1 MERRSV
7 ARYFSYGYILQVV
20 STRSRTVSM
29 ASNTPADVVIIGGGP
44 GGYVAAIRAAQLGL
58 VTVCVE
64 MDKTLGGTCVNVGCI
79 PSKALLNSSEHVEFL
94 RQHAAEHGIGVDNVR
109 VDLAQMLKRKDDVVE
124 KNTRGIEFLFRKNK
138 ITWAKG
144 RGSLRAGN
152 LVDVAADDGTTT
164 TYEAKHVIIATGSV
178 PIELPFLKFDEERV
192 LSNIGALRIP
202 EVPKHL
208 IVIGGGVIGLELG
221 SVWRR
226 LGAKVTVVELAP
238 TILPG
243 MDEDV
248 VKEAD
253 KVLRKQGLEIKTG
266 AKVGGARREGDT
278 IYLDV
283 EKNGATETLEA
294 DYVLVSV
301 GRRPALG
308 GIDVGA
314 LGLALGARGEVLVDD
329 HMRTNLPNVFAIGD
343 CIGGK
348 LLAHKAEEEGVVAAE
363 VIAGKPVHMHY
374 NSIPAV
380 VYTWPEIASVG
391 LAEHEVKA
399 SGRQYRVGKFPFS
412 ANARART
419 AGDNAGFVK
428 FIADATTDELI
439 GAHMIGPNVSEL
451 IAEVVLAF
459 EYRGSS
465 EDIGVTVH
473 AHPTLSEATKE
484 AALAVLGR
492 PIHI

>member
-1 MERRSV
+1 
-7 ARYFSYGYILQVV
+7 
-20 STRSRTVSM
+20 M
-29 ASNTPADVVIIGGGP
+29 ANTPADVVIIGGGP
-44 GGYVAAIRAAQLGL
+44 GGYVAAIRAAQLGFS
-58 VTVCVE
+58 TVCVE

-79 PSKALLNSSEHVEFL
+79 PSKALLNSSEHFEFM
-94 RQHAAEHGIGVDNVR
+94 RQHAADHGITAEGVRIDV
-109 VDLAQMLKRKDDVVE
+109 AQMLKRKDDVVGQ
-124 KNTRGIEFLFRKNK
+124 NTRGIEYLFRKNK

-152 LVDVAADDGTTT
+152 LVDVAGADGATT
-164 TYEAKHVIIATGSV
+164 TYEAKNVIIATGSV
-178 PIELPFLKFDEERV
+178 PIELPFLKFDEQRV
-192 LSNIGALRIP
+192 LSNVGALTIP
-202 EVPKHL
+202 EVPRHL
-208 IVIGGGVIGLELG
+208 VVIGGGVIGLELG

-243 MDEDV
+243 MDEEL
-248 VKEAD
+248 VKEAT
-253 KVLRKQGLEIKTG
+253 KVFGKQGLELRTG
-266 AKVGGARREGDT
+266 AKVSGARREGDT
-278 IYLDV
+278 IFVDV

-301 GRRPALG
+301 GRRSSLG
-308 GIDVGA
+308 GIDAAA
-314 LGLALGARGEVLVDD
+314 LGLALGARGEVIVDD
-329 HMRTNLPNVFAIGD
+329 QMRTNLPNVYAIGD
-343 CIGGK
+343 CVGGK
-348 LLAHKAEEEGVVAAE
+348 LLAHKAEEEGVIATE

-374 NSIPAV
+374 RSIPGV
-380 VYTWPEIASVG
+380 VYTWPEIATVG

-399 SGRQYRVGKFPFS
+399 TGRQYRVGRFPFS
-412 ANARART
+412 ANGRART
-419 AGDNAGFVK
+419 AGDAVGFVK
-428 FIADATTDELI
+428 FIADATTDELL

-451 IAEVVLAF
+451 VSEVVLAF

-465 EDIGVTVH
+465 EDIGVTIH